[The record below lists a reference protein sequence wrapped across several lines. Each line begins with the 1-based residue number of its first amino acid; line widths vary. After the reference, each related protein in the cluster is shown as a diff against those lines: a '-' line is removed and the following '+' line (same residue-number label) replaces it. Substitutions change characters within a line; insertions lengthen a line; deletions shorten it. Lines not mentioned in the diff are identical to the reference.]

1 MSVPAKPSYRV
12 AIVGAC
18 LALTVIGCGGSGR
31 GSEASG
37 GGSGSQDTAPESEL
51 APSDES
57 IAAALAPA
65 GGDLEAIRARRA
77 IRLLVTFSRTNY
89 FLDRGRQMGA
99 TYEAGHAFEEFV
111 NKELKTGTVAIHVVF
126 VPVRRDA
133 IFKALEEGR
142 GDLAAANLTVTDS
155 RRARADFAAPVARD
169 VREVVVTT
177 RGTPA
182 PASPEDL
189 SGREVYVRRTSSY
202 FESLN
207 RLNASLRQ
215 KGKAPVT
222 IVAADEQ
229 LEDEDI
235 LEMVNAGL
243 VPATVVD
250 DHLARLWSQVF
261 DEIEVHDQVALRTG
275 GEIAWAV
282 RKDAPELKALV
293 DRFVAT
299 HGKGSAFGNVILKR
313 YFGDAAYVKR
323 STSPEEQRKFAAVI
337 GFFRQY
343 GEKYDVPYLLLAA
356 QGYQES
362 QLDQSRRS
370 RAGAVGVM
378 QIKPS
383 TAAGPPVFIKGVDK
397 DVEANIHA
405 GAKYLRWIVDEYYK
419 DEPMTKV
426 DKGLFALA
434 SYNAGAGRISE
445 LRRKAKRMG
454 LDENKW
460 FQNVEI
466 VAAREIGR
474 ETVQYVGNI
483 YKYYVAYGLLAE
495 RGFAAK
501 AGAQH

>member
-1 MSVPAKPSYRV
+1 MMKPGRILLV
-12 AIVGAC
+12 NVLLG
-18 LALTVIGCGGSGR
+18 LLLTGCGGARTSAEP
-31 GSEASG
+31 EAV
-37 GGSGSQDTAPESEL
+37 PEPDL
-51 APSDES
+51 APSDET
-57 IAAALAPA
+57 IAAALAPSS
-65 GGDLEAIRARRA
+65 GDLDAMRARRT

-89 FLDRGRQMGA
+89 FLDRGRQLGA

-111 NKELKTGTVAIHVVF
+111 NKELKTGTVGIHVVF

-133 IFKALEEGR
+133 MFKALEDGR
-142 GDLAAANLTVTDS
+142 GDLAAANLTITDT
-155 RRARADFAAPVARD
+155 RQARADFAAPVLRD
-169 VREVVVTT
+169 VSEVVVTG
-177 RGTPA
+177 RGAAA
-182 PASPEDL
+182 PASVEDL

-202 FESLN
+202 FDSLKE
-207 RLNASLRQ
+207 LNASLEKKQ
-215 KGKAPVT
+215 KPPVT

-243 VPATVVD
+243 VSATVVD
-250 DHLARLWSQVF
+250 NHIAALWRQVF
-261 DEIEVHDQVALRTG
+261 DQIDVHEELTLRTG

-293 DRFVAT
+293 DRFVASY
-299 HGKGSAFGNVILKR
+299 GKGTAFGNVIFKR
-313 YFGDAAYVKR
+313 YFGNADYVKR
-323 STSPEEQRKFAAVI
+323 STSPEEQRKFAALVT
-337 GFFRQY
+337 FFRQY
-343 GEKYDVPYLLLAA
+343 GDEYDLPYLLLAA

-362 QLDQSRRS
+362 QLDQNRRS
-370 RAGAVGVM
+370 HAGAVGVM

-383 TAAGPPVFIKGVDK
+383 TAEGPPVFIKGVDK

-434 SYNAGAGRISE
+434 SYNAGAGRISG
-445 LRRKAKRMG
+445 LRRRAKRMG

-460 FQNVEI
+460 FQNVE
-466 VAAREIGR
+466 VVVAREIGR

-483 YKYYVAYGLLAE
+483 YKYYVAYNLIARQ
-495 RGFAAK
+495 RGAAK
-501 AGAQH
+501 AAGSAP